1 MSEFQVATV
10 LQTEMMTRAE
20 LAFSALDKDNSG
32 FISTRELRKL
42 SAKLSEEELRALMV
56 KVKLPCLLY
65 NLIWAA
71 AFHSSFIFQLDADGD
86 GQLSLEEFKVL
97 FDNAEKRKKDT
108 KRMVNP
114 LLLLQLCRMQICIA
128 FCQASSHLVFS
139 SCSFPIFLISPVIYI
154 IVVIPQESLKH
165 GSGENENSSVSKSI
179 SGNKTNKK
187 KTT

>member
-1 MSEFQVATV
+1 MSEYKVATV

-71 AFHSSFIFQLDADGD
+71 AFHLSFIF
-86 GQLSLEEFKVL
+86 
-97 FDNAEKRKKDT
+97 
-108 KRMVNP
+108 
-114 LLLLQLCRMQICIA
+114 
-128 FCQASSHLVFS
+128 
-139 SCSFPIFLISPVIYI
+139 
-154 IVVIPQESLKH
+154 
-165 GSGENENSSVSKSI
+165 
-179 SGNKTNKK
+179 
-187 KTT
+187 